1 MTGCHGRRTKD
12 TFLMAS
18 EAELKAAGERYI
30 PKDYDPGLYKLRHSL
45 AHVMAQ
51 AVVEKFPQAKPTI
64 GPPTKDPEGFYYDF
78 ELDVNPSEKDLE
90 DITNR
95 MRRIIKGKH
104 AFSVREVSAEEG
116 RQIFKD
122 NPYKL
127 ELIDGLTK
135 GQDEYG
141 NASASPAT
149 ITVYQQDTFVDL
161 CRGPHVE
168 STADLD
174 PKAFKIKQVTGS
186 YWRGDEKGPQ
196 LKRFHAT
203 GWASE
208 ADLKAYL
215 ERLEEAARRDHRK
228 VGRELEL
235 FANEPIFG
243 SGFPMLLPKGATV
256 RRLLE
261 TFITEYERK
270 AGYLHVFTPDIAKK
284 ELYIQSGHW
293 EHYKDSMFPPMQLGE
308 EEGEEDLVLR
318 PMCCPHHIQVYKS
331 KARSYRDLPIRIA
344 ELGTMYRYE
353 KSGVVGGLSR
363 VRCMTLN
370 DAHLF
375 VRPDQVK
382 QEIAGVLALMKKA
395 YADLGIHE
403 YRFRLSKNDPADKE
417 KYVDNPQM
425 WESSITMLRE
435 ALVES
440 GLPFFEADGEAAF
453 YGPKIDVQVK
463 DVMGREE
470 TLSTIQADQH
480 LPEQFKLEYKD
491 SDDTPKRPVMI
502 HRGVISTMERM
513 LSYLIELYAGAFP
526 VWLAPVQV
534 AIVPIADRHFEFAQK
549 LGDELLD
556 KDYRVEVDLSGGR
569 MQAKIR
575 DAAKMKIPYILVI
588 GDKEMEANAVAVRL
602 RDGTDLGAKPVAEF
616 VALLEQV
623 VKSRTLKLVP

>member
-1 MTGCHGRRTKD
+1 
-12 TFLMAS
+12 MAS
-18 EAELKAAGERYI
+18 EAELKAAGEKHI
-30 PKDYDPGLYKLRHSL
+30 PKDYDPALYKLRHSL
-45 AHVMAQ
+45 AHVLAQ
-51 AVVEKFPQAKPTI
+51 AVVERFPEAKPTI
-64 GPPTKDPEGFYYDF
+64 GPPIEYGFYYDF
-78 ELDVNPSEKDLE
+78 DLDVNPTDTDLNWIA
-90 DITNR
+90 DR
-95 MRRIIKGKH
+95 MRAIIKAKH
-104 AFSVREVSAEEG
+104 AFKVREVSAAEG
-116 RQIFKD
+116 REIFKD

-141 NASASPAT
+141 NANAGAAT
-149 ITVYQQDTFVDL
+149 ITVYQQDTFTDL

-168 STADLD
+168 TTGNLD
-174 PKAFKIKQVTGS
+174 AKGFKIQQVTGS
-186 YWRGDEKGPQ
+186 YWRGDSKNKM

-203 GWASE
+203 AWASGD
-208 ADLKAYL
+208 DLKAHL
-215 ERLEEAARRDHRK
+215 ARLEEAAKRDHRK

-235 FANEPIFG
+235 FANEPLFG

-261 TFITEYERK
+261 TFITDYERR
-270 AGYLHVFTPDIAKK
+270 AGYLHVYTPDAAKK

-293 EHYKDSMFPPMQLGE
+293 EHYKDGMFPPMSLGE
-308 EEGEEDLVLR
+308 DEDLVLR

-375 VRPDQVK
+375 VRPDQIK
-382 QEIAGVLALMKKA
+382 TEIAGVLALMKCA
-395 YADLGIHE
+395 YADLGIGE
-403 YRFRLSKNDPADKE
+403 YRLRLSKHDPADKV
-417 KYVDNPQM
+417 KYVDNPAM
-425 WESSITMLRE
+425 WESSERILRE

-470 TLSTIQADQH
+470 TLSTIQLDQH
-480 LPEQFKLEYKD
+480 LPEQFKLEFKD
-491 SDDTPKRPVMI
+491 TDDTPKRPVMI

-513 LSYLIELYAGAFP
+513 IAYLIELYAGAFP

-549 LGDELLD
+549 LGEQLLD
-556 KDYRVEVDLSGGR
+556 ADYRVDVDLGDKR
-569 MQAKIR
+569 MQGKIR
-575 DAAKMKIPYILVI
+575 DAQLQKIPYILVI

-602 RDGTDLGAKPVAEF
+602 RNGEDLGAKPVAEF
-616 VALLEQV
+616 VAMLEAV

>member
-1 MTGCHGRRTKD
+1 
-12 TFLMAS
+12 MAS
-18 EAELKAAGERYI
+18 EAELKAAGEKYI
-30 PKDYDPGLYKLRHSL
+30 PKDYDPKLYKLRHSL

-64 GPPTKDPEGFYYDF
+64 GPPIEYGFYYDF
-78 ELDVNPSEKDLE
+78 DLDVNPTEGDLE
-90 DITNR
+90 QITSR
-95 MRRIIKGKH
+95 MRQIIKGRH
-104 AFSVREVSAEEG
+104 PFRVREVSADEG
-116 RQIFKD
+116 RAIFKD

-127 ELIDGLTK
+127 ELIEGLAK
-135 GQDEYG
+135 GGQDEYG
-141 NASASPAT
+141 NAVAGPPM
-149 ITVYQQDTFVDL
+149 ITVYQQDTFTDL

-168 STADLD
+168 TTGDLD
-174 PKAFKIKQVTGS
+174 GKGFRITQVTGS
-186 YWRGDEKGPQ
+186 YWRGDSANKM

-203 GWASE
+203 AWAS
-208 ADLKAYL
+208 ADDLKAHL
-215 ERLEEAARRDHRK
+215 ARVEEAAKRDHRK

-235 FANEPIFG
+235 FSSEAIFG
-243 SGFPMLLPKGATV
+243 AGFPMLLPKGATV

-261 TFITEYERK
+261 TFITDYERK
-270 AGYLHVFTPDIAKK
+270 AGYLHVYTPDIAKK

-293 EHYKDSMFPPMQLGE
+293 EHYKDGMFPAMAMGE
-308 EEGEEDLVLR
+308 KEGEEDLVLR

-375 VRPDQVK
+375 VRPDQIK
-382 QEIAGVLALMKKA
+382 HEIAGVLSLMKKA
-395 YADLGIHE
+395 YADLGIAE
-403 YRFRLSKNDPADKE
+403 YRFRLSKHDPADKV
-417 KYVDNPQM
+417 KYVDNPPM
-425 WESSITMLRE
+425 WASSIATLRE

-470 TLSTIQADQH
+470 TLSTIQLDQH
-480 LPEQFKLEYKD
+480 LPEQFKLEFKD
-491 SDDTPKRPVMI
+491 ADDTPKRPVMI

-513 LSYLIELYAGAFP
+513 MAYLIELYAGAFP

-556 KDYRVEVDLSGGR
+556 KDYRVDVDLGDKR

-575 DAAKMKIPYILVI
+575 DASLQKIPYTLVI
-588 GDKEMEANAVAVRL
+588 GDRDVAANTVSVRL

-616 VALLEQV
+616 VAMLAQV
-623 VKSRTLKLVP
+623 DCSRTLKLVP